1 MKKNDI
7 LSKTPRR
14 KFLESLTAAGAL
26 GISAWATPLDV
37 RASAMASD
45 AEAWIEKIKGTHRVV
60 FDVPRPHGIFPF
72 EWPRNFLMTNMK
84 TGTPE
89 NDCGVVVVLRHEAI
103 PFAMEDRLWAKYK
116 FGEVFKVVDAVT
128 KAPAVRNPF
137 WKPKTGDFSA
147 PGLGN
152 LAIGINELQ
161 ERGVLFCVCD
171 SAMTVFSNVLAKD
184 SDAVEIKKDFVTG
197 VLPGIQIVP
206 SGLWALGRAQEKK
219 CGYIFVG

>member
-14 KFLESLTAAGAL
+14 KFLESLTAAGDL